1 MKKRLQV
8 GLMLIF
14 MLTLMIGNNDFLFSE
29 SKPKSK
35 IRFFSSGSFYIYVM
49 GSYNHF
55 SPLEEHFLELGPDSS
70 DAFAPVLGIG
80 YRVVN
85 IKDRL
90 FVSLEGDYSPATY
103 NFEDFSR
110 EQKINTLT
118 FMLNVERRG
127 ASKKFPVV
135 IFAGVGVVIHQL
147 PDLGYV
153 DLVGDF
159 IPADDDTV
167 IAFACDIGIKI
178 PISRSFFIRTEFQW
192 NGDVSGDYEYYDE
205 YDEWGDTQ
213 WDFLSSS
220 FSVGLEFHF

>member
-1 MKKRLQV
+1 MKKTLQIR
-8 GLMLIF
+8 LMLMF
-14 MLTLMIGNNDFLFSE
+14 MLMLMIGVNGFLFPE

-35 IRFFSSGSFYIYVM
+35 VRFFSPGSFYVYVM
-49 GSYNHF
+49 GSYNRF
-55 SPLEEHFLELGPDSS
+55 SPLDEHYLELGPDSS

-85 IKDRL
+85 IRDRL
-90 FVSLEGDYSPATY
+90 FFCLEGDYSPATY
-103 NFEDFSR
+103 NFGEFGR

-118 FMLNVERRG
+118 FMVNGERKS

-159 IPADDDTV
+159 IPADDDTIV
-167 IAFACDIGIKI
+167 AFTLDIGIKI
-178 PISRSFFIRTEFQW
+178 PISRSFFIRTEYQW

-220 FSVGLEFHF
+220 LSVGLEIHF